1 VIGKILG
8 AIALLAATTL
18 GAGNA
23 LAAYMT
29 PGTTVATSVIAP
41 IASGQTVSLI
51 SGAISSGFIGSSSG
65 GRGFRGSLSPD
76 GKTDYAANAQ
86 RTGGGF
92 AEGGTGASAGDGEQR
107 FGVWSN
113 FAGSGFTESQSAI
126 ATSGQVYT
134 FAVGAD
140 YRINN
145 WVMAGLSVGYERQDI
160 DTNFNQGTMD
170 ANGAVVAP
178 YALVQLIPGQ
188 LYLDATVGYV
198 GNSIDLTRSNDAIT
212 ADTSGTR
219 FFMASNLTAT
229 LESGNFQ
236 FRPSIGANWMY
247 QGISGY
253 NESGPGAQ
261 QNVPDTTVHFGQFL
275 AGGQVGYQF
284 GNVQP
289 YLLAQYV
296 YAYKYDLPTV
306 GPGQQQ
312 PIAYKNSAN
321 VGGGILFA
329 LSPRLSGGAQFQSQV
344 GQTDFISYTGSGT
357 IRYAF

>member
-1 VIGKILG
+1 MIRQFI
-8 AIALLAATTL
+8 AAAALLAATTL
-18 GAGNA
+18 GASGA
-23 LAAYMT
+23 FAAYQTGSAPVGTSTIVQGTGANSINTITGGFTQGTWTKTGSVGT
-29 PGTTVATSVIAP
+29 PN
-41 IASGQTVSLI
+41 
-51 SGAISSGFIGSSSG
+51 
-65 GRGFRGSLSPD
+65 
-76 GKTDYAANAQ
+76 KYAGNAQ
-86 RTGGGF
+86 RQGGGF
-92 AEGGTGASAGDGEQR
+92 ADSGTGASAGTGDNR

-113 FAGSGFTESQSAI
+113 FTGTGFTESQSAI
-126 ATSGQVYT
+126 ATSGQVYS
-134 FAVGAD
+134 FVIGGD
-140 YRINN
+140 YRIND
-145 WVMAGLSVGYERQDI
+145 WVMGGLSVGYERQSI
-160 DTNFNQGTMD
+160 DTNFNNGTWD

-178 YALVQLIPGQ
+178 YVLVQLIPNQ
-188 LYLDATVGYV
+188 LYLDATAGYV
-198 GNSIDLTRSNDAIT
+198 GNSIDLTRNNGGIT
-212 ADTSGTR
+212 GDTSGTR

-229 LESGNFQ
+229 LSSGNFQ

-253 NESGPGAQ
+253 QETGTGAQ
-261 QNVPDTTVHFGQFL
+261 NVQDTTVHFGQFL

-306 GPGQQQ
+306 GPGQTQ

-329 LSPRLSGGAQFQSQV
+329 LTPRFSGGAQFSSQV
-344 GQTDFISYTGSGT
+344 GQTDYTSYTGSAT